1 MNWHY
6 VDQGQQAGPVTDDQ
20 LLQLFQSGK
29 ITADTLVWREGL
41 PDWITYHQASPELV
55 STSPPLLRTPAAT
68 PPTGAVNPTEVI
80 CAECGKV
87 FPVSETIR
95 ISNANVCAACKPVFL
110 QKLSEGARLNTGEMN
125 YAGFGIRF
133 AAKLLDWLILGV
145 PFAICYIALLFPLFK
160 AGVSSQGQG
169 PPPALI
175 LWSYALQFGF
185 LFVRI
190 AYDTFFIGKYGAT
203 PGKMVCKIKVVT
215 AEGEKVTFGRATGRA
230 FSELLSGMICYIGY
244 IMVAFDE
251 QKRGLHDHIC
261 NTRVIYK

>member
-6 VDQGQQAGPVTDDQ
+6 VDQGQQAGPVTGAQ

-29 ITADTLVWREGL
+29 VTADTLVWREGMA
-41 PDWITYHQASPELV
+41 DWVPYRQASSELV
-55 STSPPLLRTPAAT
+55 PDSTAQPQPGPAVPSINPLSPS
-68 PPTGAVNPTEVI
+68 EVV
-80 CAECGKV
+80 CAECGKN
-87 FPVSETIR
+87 FPVGDTIR
-95 ISNANVCAACKPVFL
+95 IGKASVCANCKPVAL

-133 AAKLLDWLILGV
+133 AAKFLDWLFIGV
-145 PFAICYIALLFPLFK
+145 PFMICYVVLMIPMFK
-160 AGVSSQGQG
+160 AGTSNEG
-169 PPPALI
+169 PPTALI

-185 LFVRI
+185 LLVRLG
-190 AYDTFFIGKYGAT
+190 YDTFFIGKYGAS
-203 PGKMVCKIKVVT
+203 PGKMICKLKAVT
-215 AEGEKVTFGRATGRA
+215 SDGGKITYLRALGRAA
-230 FSELLSGMICYIGY
+230 SEILSGMVCYIGY